1 MDNIAQILQGEL
13 PRNIGP
19 RARTSP
25 SATPCTLPRLTGAT
39 RCCTSCSPIVFPT
52 GRSTRDRCSIGPS
65 LGAQRAAYAAAN
77 GLPEWRWDMWKQSG
91 EGRFQGGTLAGI
103 TSQLP
108 YLADLGV
115 TTLWIAPVFRQRVE
129 GNDFHGYGVQDFLE
143 VDSRFGTRADLVEL
157 VRAAHAI
164 DMRVVLDI
172 IFNHTGSNWLYDV
185 AETGDAFRPKYTT
198 GQYKSLFPKNGFGG
212 AITNPQQPLG
222 NDDYVW
228 PQDLQF
234 IENYTRA
241 GTGSLGA
248 GDIRDPNAEHKRTD
262 FEVLRDLAVERP
274 DTLGALDLHLSVLD
288 RPHRL

>member
-1 MDNIAQILQGEL
+1 MDNIAQILQARTAAEHRG
-13 PRNIGP
+13 
-19 RARTSP
+19 RARNPSP
-25 SATPCTLPRLTGAT
+25 SVMPFTPPRRTGAT
-39 RCCTSCSPIVFPT
+39 RCCTSCSPIVFPMA
-52 GRSTRDRCSIGPS
+52 RSTRDPLLDRTQSRRATRGVRGGQRS
-65 LGAQRAAYAAAN
+65 ARVALGHCGGSPAKVDSRAA
-77 GLPEWRWDMWKQSG
+77 RWPASRASFG
-91 EGRFQGGTLAGI
+91 
-103 TSQLP
+103 
-108 YLADLGV
+108 YLANLGV

-164 DMRVVLDI
+164 GMRVVLDI
-172 IFNHTGSNWLYDV
+172 IFNHTGSNWLYDA

-248 GDIRDPNAEHKRTD
+248 GDIRDPQRRTQ
-262 FEVLRDLAVERP
+262 A
-274 DTLGALDLHLSVLD
+274 
-288 RPHRL
+288 HRLRGAARPGRGAR